1 MPIQKSGGSPLD
13 KVRTELQVI
22 LHNYGPGL
30 LEQVVNEIGLTKVE
44 TNIVKNQDVTLNEA
58 IEYYLCSS
66 FFLGLSDSSKKT
78 YTSELNQFK
87 SFLIKENGENTKLQE
102 AAEPMILVKYLL
114 PYKYSNTKAKKSAFL
129 RSFFRCVLKEY
140 LDKDISGI
148 KDVLKLKWSNDNLPK
163 ALTKVQLAEIICLS
177 QMFSNELRNYT
188 ILWVF
193 LGSGIRLN
201 ELLNLKIS
209 DIEAGNKTIK
219 VIPKKYEESKKPRK
233 ISQVALL
240 ILLDFIKFKYDYHKR
255 SLTDTEFNNLY
266 VFSTDNGRTAI
277 NRRTVQHMMKKL
289 INEATTIPESEK
301 NRYSVHTLR
310 HCFAVYGLEAGIDI
324 YTLSKLLG
332 HESINSTTVYLKL
345 FDDQLEKAIEKHP
358 LAQNEKINILKRVS
372 DEL

>member
-1 MPIQKSGGSPLD
+1 MPIQRPGGSPLE

-22 LHNYGPGL
+22 LNNYGPGL
-30 LEQVVNEIGLTKVE
+30 LEQVVNEIGLTKIEV
-44 TNIVKNQDVTLNEA
+44 NIDKKQDATLE
-58 IEYYLCSS
+58 EYRILPLQF
-66 FFLGLSDSSKKT
+66 FFLGLSESSKKT
-78 YTSELNQFK
+78 YKSELIQFK
-87 SFLIKENGENTKLQE
+87 SFVTKEYGENTNLQK
-102 AAEPMILVKYLL
+102 AAEPMVLVKYLL

-129 RSFFRCVLKEY
+129 RSFFRCVLKQF
-140 LDKDISGI
+140 LNKDISAI

-209 DIEAGNKTIK
+209 DIDAENKTIK

-233 ISQVALL
+233 ISRVALL
-240 ILLDFIKFKYDYHKR
+240 ILLDYIKFKYDYHKR
-255 SLTDTEFNNLY
+255 SITDTEFNNLY

-277 NRRTVQHMMKKL
+277 NKRTIQHMMKKL

-310 HCFAVYGLEAGIDI
+310 HCFAIYGLEAGIDI
-324 YTLSKLLG
+324 YTLSRLLG

-345 FDDQLEKAIEKHP
+345 FDDQLEKAIENHP
-358 LAQNEKINILKRVS
+358 LAQEEKINIQKRIS

>member
-22 LHNYGPGL
+22 LNNYGPGL
-30 LEQVVNEIGLTKVE
+30 LEQVVNEIGLTKIE
-44 TNIVKNQDVTLNEA
+44 ANTTKIQDVTLAEA

-66 FFLGLSDSSKKT
+66 FFLGLSESSKKT
-78 YTSELNQFK
+78 YVSELNQFK
-87 SFLIKENGENTKLQE
+87 SYVIKECGENTKLQE
-102 AAEPMILVKYLL
+102 VAEPMLLVKYLL
-114 PYKYSNTKAKKSAFL
+114 PYKYSNTKTKKSAFL

-140 LDKDISGI
+140 QDKDISDI
-148 KDVLKLKWSNDNLPK
+148 KDVLKLKWTNDNLPR

-177 QMFSNELRNYT
+177 QLFSNELRNYT

-193 LGSGIRLN
+193 LGSGIRLT
-201 ELLNLKIS
+201 ELINLKIS
-209 DIEAGNKTIK
+209 DIDNKTIK
-219 VIPKKYEESKKPRK
+219 VIPKKYEENKRPRK
-233 ISQVALL
+233 ISKVALL
-240 ILLDFIKFKYDYHKR
+240 ILSDYIKFKYDYYKR
-255 SLTDTEFNNLY
+255 SLTDTEFKNLY

-277 NRRTVQHMMKKL
+277 NRRTVQHMMSKL
-289 INEATTIPESEK
+289 ITAATTIPKSEK

-310 HCFAVYGLEAGIDI
+310 HCFAIYGLEAGIDI

-358 LAQNEKINILKRVS
+358 LAKMEKINIQKRIS

>member
-1 MPIQKSGGSPLD
+1 MPIQKSDGSPLD
-13 KVRTELQVI
+13 NVRTELQVI
-22 LHNYGPGL
+22 LNNYGPSL

-44 TNIVKNQDVTLNEA
+44 ANTTKIQNVTLAEA

-66 FFLGLSDSSKKT
+66 FFLGLSESSKKT
-78 YTSELNQFK
+78 YASELNQFK
-87 SFLIKENGENTKLQE
+87 FYVIKECGENTKLQE
-102 AAEPMILVKYLL
+102 AAEPMLLVKYLL
-114 PYKYSNTKAKKSAFL
+114 PYNYSNTKTKKSAFL
-129 RSFFRCVLKEY
+129 RSFFRCVFKEY
-140 LDKDISGI
+140 QDKDISDI
-148 KDVLKLKWSNDNLPK
+148 KDVLKLKWTNDNLPR

-177 QMFSNELRNYT
+177 QLFSNELRNYT

-201 ELLNLKIS
+201 ELINLKIS
-209 DIEAGNKTIK
+209 DIDVDNKTIK
-219 VIPKKYEESKKPRK
+219 VIPKKYEENKRPRK
-233 ISQVALL
+233 ISKVALL
-240 ILLDFIKFKYDYHKR
+240 ILSDYIKFKYDYNKR
-255 SLTDTEFNNLY
+255 SLTDTEFKNLY

-277 NRRTVQHMMKKL
+277 NRRTVQHMMTKL
-289 INEATTIPESEK
+289 ITAATTIPKSEK

-310 HCFAVYGLEAGIDI
+310 HCFAIYGLEAGIDI

-358 LAQNEKINILKRVS
+358 LAQMEKINIQKRIS

>member
-1 MPIQKSGGSPLD
+1 MPIQRPGESPLE

-22 LHNYGPGL
+22 LNNYGPGL
-30 LEQVVNEIGLTKVE
+30 LEQVVNEIGLT
-44 TNIVKNQDVTLNEA
+44 NIEIRVPIKQDVTLGAA
-58 IEYYLCSS
+58 IEYYLSSS
-66 FFLGLSDSSKKT
+66 FFLGLSESSKKT
-78 YTSELNQFK
+78 YKSEILQFN
-87 SFLIKENGENTKLQE
+87 SFVIREYGKNTTLQV
-102 AAEPMILVKYLL
+102 AAEPMVLVKYLL

-129 RSFFRCVLKEY
+129 RSFFRCVLQHF
-140 LDKDISGI
+140 LSQDISAI

-163 ALTKVQLAEIICLS
+163 ALTKVQIAEIICLS

-201 ELLNLKIS
+201 ELINLKIS
-209 DIEAGNKTIK
+209 DIDADNKTIK

-233 ISQVALL
+233 ISRVALL
-240 ILLDFIKFKYDYHKR
+240 ILLDYIKFKYDYYKGR
-255 SLTDTEFNNLY
+255 ITEKEFNNLY

-277 NRRTVQHMMKKL
+277 NTRTVQYMMKKL
-289 INEATTIPESEK
+289 INSATTIPESEK
-301 NRYSVHTLR
+301 KRYSVHTLR

-332 HESINSTTVYLKL
+332 HESINSTSVYLKL
-345 FDDQLEKAIEKHP
+345 FDDQLEKALEKHP
-358 LAQNEKINILKRVS
+358 LAQHEKINIQKRIS